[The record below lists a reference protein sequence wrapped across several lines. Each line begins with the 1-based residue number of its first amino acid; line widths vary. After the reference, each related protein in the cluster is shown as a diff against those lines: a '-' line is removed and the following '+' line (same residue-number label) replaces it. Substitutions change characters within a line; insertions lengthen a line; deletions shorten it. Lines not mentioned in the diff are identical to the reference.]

1 MGKIYESIS
10 AWLLQLGMSEG
21 LTMILLRAGAV
32 LAILAVAFIIDG
44 ICRKLIVPIVRKITL
59 KTESKW
65 DDYLLN
71 DAMCSAFTIVCF
83 SSLSLSRLI

>member
-32 LAILAVAFIIDG
+32 LAIMAVAFIIDG
-44 ICRKLIVPIVRKITL
+44 ICRKLIVP
-59 KTESKW
+59 
-65 DDYLLN
+65 
-71 DAMCSAFTIVCF
+71 
-83 SSLSLSRLI
+83 